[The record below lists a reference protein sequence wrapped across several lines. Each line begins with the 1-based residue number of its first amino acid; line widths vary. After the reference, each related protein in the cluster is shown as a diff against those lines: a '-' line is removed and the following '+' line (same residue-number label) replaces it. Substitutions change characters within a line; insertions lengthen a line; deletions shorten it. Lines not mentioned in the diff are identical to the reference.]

1 MSPAAKKPGN
11 ADPQP
16 DSILEQ
22 VDDYFFTVD
31 PEWRLTFLNRP
42 YQEALGLS
50 AESVLG
56 RVLWELVPQYLGTQ
70 YEESFRRVM
79 RERQTYRFEAGS
91 GVSDRWFRMHVYPL
105 DSGLAVFASDI
116 TERHRIQEEL
126 RAAHELAERRA
137 LQLLELIRDA
147 EAARAEAE
155 AASRTKDE
163 FLATM
168 SHELRTPLNAI
179 LGWVHILRNGSPDA
193 EVLRRGLETIER
205 SSRAQARLIDDL
217 LDVARI
223 MSGKLHLDI
232 HRTDPVEVIEA
243 ALAMVAPAAE
253 ARQILLEKRL
263 DAVGPI
269 LADSGRLQQVAWN
282 LLSNAVKFTP
292 PGGRVEVRLERTPQ
306 GLEIRVA
313 DNGKGIAPE
322 FLPHV
327 FDLFRQADSSTTRR
341 HGGLGLGLSLVR
353 EIVEMHGG
361 TVTVESA
368 GDEKGAAFTV
378 ELPCRDKLA

>member
-1 MSPAAKKPGN
+1 LSSDGKNPGN
-11 ADPQP
+11 TDPQP
-16 DSILEQ
+16 SSSILEQ

-31 PEWRLTFLNRP
+31 HEWRLTFLNRP
-42 YQEALGLS
+42 YQRALGLS

-56 RVLWELVPQYLGTQ
+56 RVLWDLVPQYLGTE

-79 RERQTYRFEAGS
+79 RERQTDRFEAGS
-91 GVSDRWFRMHVYPL
+91 GVSDRWFRTHVYPL

-126 RAAHELAERRA
+126 RAAH
-137 LQLLELIRDA
+137 
-147 EAARAEAE
+147 AEAE

-223 MSGKLHLDI
+223 ISGKMHLDI
-232 HRTDPVEVIEA
+232 HRTDPAEVIEA

-253 ARQILLEKRL
+253 ARQITLEKRL
-263 DAVGPI
+263 DAAVGPI
-269 LADSGRLQQVAWN
+269 LADAGRLQQVVWN
-282 LLSNAVKFTP
+282 LLANAVKFTP
-292 PGGRVEVRLERTPQ
+292 QGGRVEVRLERTPQ
-306 GLEIRVA
+306 GLEICVA
-313 DNGKGIAPE
+313 DNGKGIDPE

-327 FDLFRQADSSTTRR
+327 FDLFRQADASTSRR

-361 TVTVESA
+361 TVTVESGGA
-368 GDEKGAAFTV
+368 DKGAAFTV
-378 ELPCRDKLA
+378 ALPCRDKRA